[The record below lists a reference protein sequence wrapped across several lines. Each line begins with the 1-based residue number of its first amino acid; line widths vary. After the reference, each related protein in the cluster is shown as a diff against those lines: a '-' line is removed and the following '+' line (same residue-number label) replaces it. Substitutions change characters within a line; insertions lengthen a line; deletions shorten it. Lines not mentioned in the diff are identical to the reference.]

1 MVPRAMTTALATMGF
16 LHRKLLNKSIQV
28 IVVVKKPCIPDHC
41 DPDLTTRP
49 PPMPLPPPPPTIAS
63 KQSLS
68 PFLITMF
75 CGLAVS
81 FILFCYLRCATRYM
95 RRQRSHNN
103 TDHETHDGDFVN
115 EDLGPVIHHPI
126 WLINTIGLDQSQIES
141 IHVFKYKRDEKLI
154 EGTDCSVCLSEFE
167 EDESL
172 RLLPKCSHAFH
183 VPCIDTWLRSH
194 KNCPLCRA
202 PIIKNANDQTHEHV
216 ISESNLIESS
226 STSEET
232 ETPVNDSETIDDH
245 HVVEVENDG
254 EIGKSSGVVDET
266 SGRVRVH
273 TDLADHNHVQGEEL
287 VTMRRSC
294 SSNQLVML
302 KKPSSMPKSEHK
314 LKGSSS
320 NVPIR
325 HKVMKSSSFGHSR
338 RKASSFTSKCRP
350 HNQSY

>member
-1 MVPRAMTTALATMGF
+1 MCKEALVTMGF
-16 LHRKLLNKSIQV
+16 LHRKLLD
-28 IVVVKKPCIPDHC
+28 KKLCIPDHN
-41 DPDLTTRP
+41 DLPT
-49 PPMPLPPPPPTIAS
+49 LPPSPPAAIAS

-68 PFLITMF
+68 PFLIIMF
-75 CGLAVS
+75 CGIAVS
-81 FILFCYLRCATRYM
+81 FTFICYLICATRYRM
-95 RRQRSHNN
+95 RQRNRSNHNN
-103 TDHETHDGDFVN
+103 TDHETHEDFVN

-126 WLINTIGLDQSQIES
+126 WLINTTGLDQSQIES

-154 EGTDCSVCLSEFE
+154 EGIDCSVCLSEFE

-245 HVVEVENDG
+245 HVVEVENNG
-254 EIGKSSGVVDET
+254 EIVNTSGVVDKT

-273 TDLADHNHVQGEEL
+273 TDLADHHHVQGEEL
-287 VTMRRSC
+287 VTMRRSF
-294 SSNQLVML
+294 SNNQLVML

-314 LKGSSS
+314 LKGPSS
-320 NVPIR
+320 NVHIR

-338 RKASSFTSKCRP
+338 RKSISFTCKCRP
-350 HNQSY
+350 HNQTY